1 MTTNKTKTAIL
12 ISGKGSNMEALI
24 KAAKQPDYPA
34 EISLVISNRPKAK
47 GIETA
52 RALGVKVEI
61 IDHKEFE
68 TREAFDKALNQCL
81 EDHKIELICNAGFMR
96 LLTSDF
102 VARWL
107 NRQLN
112 IHPSLLPAFKGLHTH
127 ERVLELDAKITG
139 CSVHFVR
146 HEMDTGP
153 ILAQAAVPVL
163 PGDDAE
169 SLKERVQKLEHRL
182 YPEVLKRV
190 ANGSIRVINDKAI
203 LELAAEEKSKAY
215 EALYTLNV

>member
-1 MTTNKTKTAIL
+1 
-12 ISGKGSNMEALI
+12 MEALI